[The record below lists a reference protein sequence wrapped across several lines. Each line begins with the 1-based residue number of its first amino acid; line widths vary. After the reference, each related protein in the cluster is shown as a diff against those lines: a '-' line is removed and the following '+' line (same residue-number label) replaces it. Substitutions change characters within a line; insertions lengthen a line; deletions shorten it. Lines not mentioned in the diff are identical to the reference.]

1 MLVDGMTPGDLV
13 VMAGDLSLNNNNIGL
28 VGLMQNGV
36 EFVVG

>member
-1 MLVDGMTPGDLV
+1 LV
-13 VMAGDLSLNNNNIGL
+13 VIAGDLSLNNNNIGL